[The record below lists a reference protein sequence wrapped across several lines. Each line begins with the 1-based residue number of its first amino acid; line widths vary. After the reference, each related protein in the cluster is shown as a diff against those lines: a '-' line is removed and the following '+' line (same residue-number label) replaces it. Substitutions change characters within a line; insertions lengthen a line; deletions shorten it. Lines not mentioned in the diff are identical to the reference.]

1 MPSRSAAQ
9 RRLMQAAARD
19 KTIAKSAGIP
29 QSVAQDFALADQL
42 QKRQKAMGRIVKR
55 RRAKGL

>member
-1 MPSRSAAQ
+1 
-9 RRLMQAAARD
+9 MQAAARD